1 MDLGLKNKVALI
13 TGSSAGIGF
22 TIAEKLAQ
30 EGCNLVICGRNLQ
43 RLEQANQTLSKT
55 YPDSSILSLTADVHQ
70 ANDSEKL
77 VKETLNKY
85 GKIDILINNSEGANF
100 AENLIEN
107 LSDEDWFKV
116 FQGKL
121 MGYIRLTNLVLP
133 IMKNQQWGRI
143 INIIGTSGKEPSPRL
158 VKSGVVNAALMNF
171 TKSVARQTAASN
183 VLINSINPGIIDTPR
198 HREYLEIYAQKEGI
212 TPDQLRQEIIKTI
225 PINRIGTSE
234 ELANLV
240 IFLASEC
247 ASYITGITIP
257 VDGGSSASAF

>member
-1 MDLGLKNKVALI
+1 MDLGLKDKVALI

-30 EGCNLVICGRNLQ
+30 EGCHLIICGRNSQ
-43 RLEQANQTLSKT
+43 RLEQAYQSLKKA
-55 YPDSSILSLTADVHQ
+55 YPSLEILSLSADVHQ
-70 ANDSEKL
+70 GNDSQKL
-77 VKETLNKY
+77 VQKSLEKY

-107 LSDEDWFKV
+107 LSDEDWLSV

-133 IMKNQQWGRI
+133 IMKSQQWGRI

-171 TKSVARQTAASN
+171 TKSVARQTASYN
-183 VLINSINPGIIDTPR
+183 VLMNSVNPGIIDTPR
-198 HREYLEIYAQKEGI
+198 HREYLKIYAQKEGTTEDTI
-212 TPDQLRQEIIKTI
+212 REGIIKTI
-225 PINRIGTSE
+225 PMNRIGKTE

-240 IFLASEC
+240 VFLSSEC

-257 VDGGSSASAF
+257 VDGGLSSSAF

>member
-1 MDLGLKNKVALI
+1 
-13 TGSSAGIGF
+13 
-22 TIAEKLAQ
+22 
-30 EGCNLVICGRNLQ
+30 
-43 RLEQANQTLSKT
+43 
-55 YPDSSILSLTADVHQ
+55 
-70 ANDSEKL
+70 
-77 VKETLNKY
+77 
-85 GKIDILINNSEGANF
+85 
-100 AENLIEN
+100 
-107 LSDEDWFKV
+107 
-116 FQGKL
+116 

-171 TKSVARQTAASN
+171 TKSVARQTGASN

-198 HREYLEIYAQKEGI
+198 HREYLEIYAKKEGI

-225 PINRIGTSE
+225 PINRIGTAE

-240 IFLASEC
+240 VFLASEC